1 MQVVTLPLEPKFDTS
16 QGIALNDLAQIW
28 QWQLAFDYPNF
39 STATKESIVCW
50 LLGNRAE
57 RLDSEQFKL
66 AQQGIAYRYR
76 ILQNRYLGQSPEQG
90 YRRLLTRL
98 GSLVV
103 LQNKIRMTI
112 ALGRDRRC
120 QISEVLQEFLQD
132 LLQRDCYLQQ
142 QITAIAECTD
152 DLRLRNALLFTA
164 IEEYCLRPVRNQ
176 PLIVYRFINYM
187 RRYAPGGVTQV
198 PNNSEIRIVFAQIP
212 TEDSDRSFNLLDVQA
227 IGQYKE
233 QEEAAEQQSE
243 RDEVKQQL
251 SQYLEQKLGHSA
263 VQWLNLYLQ
272 GQSQQA
278 IASQLNLTAKDV
290 YRLREKV
297 CYHATRL
304 FQKGNRKQETEDWRI
319 QN

>member
-1 MQVVTLPLEPKFDTS
+1 MQVVTLPLELKFESS
-16 QGIALNDLAQIW
+16 QGIALKDLAQIW
-28 QWQLAFDYPNF
+28 QWQLAFDYPNC
-39 STATKESIVCW
+39 SAATKESIVCW
-50 LLGNRAE
+50 LLGNRSE
-57 RLDSEQFKL
+57 HLDSEQLKL
-66 AQQGIAYRYR
+66 VQRGIAYRYR
-76 ILQNRYLGQSPEQG
+76 ILQNRYLGQAPEQA

-98 GSLVV
+98 GSLAV
-103 LQNKIRMTI
+103 LQNKIRMMVD
-112 ALGRDRRC
+112 LSRDRRC

-142 QITAIAECTD
+142 QMTAIAECTD
-152 DLRLRNALLFTA
+152 DLRLRHALLFTA

-176 PLIVYRFINYM
+176 PLIVYRFMNYM
-187 RRYAPGGVTQV
+187 RRLASGGVTQV
-198 PNNSEIRIVFAQIP
+198 PQNGEIWIVFAQTA
-212 TEDSDRSFNLLDVQA
+212 TENSDCAFSLLDA
-227 IGQYKE
+227 HTLGQYNE
-233 QEEAAEQQSE
+233 QQEAAEQQQQ

-251 SQYLEQKLGHSA
+251 SKYLEQKLGHSA
-263 VQWLNLYLQ
+263 VQWLDLYLQ

-304 FQKGNRKQETEDWRI
+304 FRKEEKI